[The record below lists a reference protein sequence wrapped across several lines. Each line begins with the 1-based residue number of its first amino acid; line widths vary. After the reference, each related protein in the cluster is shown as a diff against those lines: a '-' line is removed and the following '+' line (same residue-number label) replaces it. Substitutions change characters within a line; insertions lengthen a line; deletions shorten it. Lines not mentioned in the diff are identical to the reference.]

1 MSLYD
6 AIPQMKKMLLNLD
19 KWIEKGVD
27 HAKKKAFD
35 PNVLVTTRLAPDMYP
50 LVRQVQS
57 ACDAAKFAAARLAGK
72 VAPKHEDK
80 EQTVD
85 ELRARIR
92 TVVAYLDELN
102 AGDFKNAETQKIEL
116 PFLEGVTLTGT
127 QYLYE
132 MAQPNFYFHI
142 TTAYDILRHN
152 GVEIGKMDY
161 IGGLTAMP
169 PK

>member
-50 LVRQVQS
+50 LVKQVQS

-72 VAPKHEDK
+72 EAPKHEDN
-80 EQTVD
+80 EQTIE
-85 ELRARIR
+85 ELHARIK
-92 TVVAYLDELN
+92 TCVAYLDTFTR
-102 AGDFKNAETQKIEL
+102 ADFKDSESRQILL
-116 PFLEGVTLTGT
+116 PFLEGRALTGT
-127 QYLYE
+127 QFLFE

-142 TTAYDILRHN
+142 TSAYAILRHN
-152 GVEIGKMDY
+152 GVELGKRDY
-161 IGGLTAMP
+161 IGGLSTQAG
-169 PK
+169 